1 MNRAIS
7 ILFAITS
14 LSASGA
20 QADNL
25 NWVPREAYGQAIQ
38 LQVDLGKSVG
48 EWSFADPSM
57 AKDYSQHIGNAAKLG
72 ENWTEAIS
80 QHDSP
85 TQSNTWAGLYT
96 GLAVNSATSALD
108 AKQRLGERQWNASF
122 SKVGLLDFADGKR
135 SDPADASDL
144 LIQMDASY
152 SRPSTVMDGQI
163 TSDVGAPWEFWQA
176 TAAKRSDPA
185 DAGYLLQPI
194 LLANANF
201 GM

>member
-96 GLAVNSATSALD
+96 GLAVDSATSALD

-122 SKVGLLDFADGKR
+122 SKVGIARLR
-135 SDPADASDL
+135 
-144 LIQMDASY
+144 
-152 SRPSTVMDGQI
+152 
-163 TSDVGAPWEFWQA
+163 
-176 TAAKRSDPA
+176 
-185 DAGYLLQPI
+185 
-194 LLANANF
+194 
-201 GM
+201 